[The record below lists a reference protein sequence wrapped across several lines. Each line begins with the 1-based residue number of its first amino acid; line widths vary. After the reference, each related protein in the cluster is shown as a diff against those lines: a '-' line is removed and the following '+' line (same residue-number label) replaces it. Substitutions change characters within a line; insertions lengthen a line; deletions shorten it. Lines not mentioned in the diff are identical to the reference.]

1 MAPFSVE
8 LLYIVTVLAL
18 LLFNSVFL
26 VLIMSVRTDRLKKCT
41 ESPRG
46 EYFYPG

>member
-26 VLIMSVRTDRLKKCT
+26 VLIMSVRTDRLKNA
-41 ESPRG
+41 RIFLAG